1 MILWFLNPGWNVLQL
16 MHTSVDKAN
25 KQIEK
30 KKSNRAKRQK
40 GFMADNRLEELS
52 LNYQSSADLQQG
64 LWLWCKICLLSF
76 ADKLDIWL
84 EALLLQNSL
93 RFSRDH
99 GQSSAGNLQ
108 LRGGTPSW
116 FWKVHHS
123 AINTSVFIYAL
134 NQQIEGLLVSAR
146 HESYF
151 ASATA
156 SWRSPHYS
164 FKQ

>member
-1 MILWFLNPGWNVLQL
+1 MIFKSRIKCLTAHAHLSRQ
-16 MHTSVDKAN
+16 S
-25 KQIEK
+25 KQTNREK
-30 KKSNRAKRQK
+30 KRWNPTEQKRQK
-40 GFMADNRLEELS
+40 SFMADDRLEELS

-64 LWLWCKICLLSF
+64 LWLWCKIRLLSF

-116 FWKVHHS
+116 FWEVHHS
-123 AINTSVFIYAL
+123 VINTSVFIYAL

-156 SWRSPHYS
+156 S
-164 FKQ
+164 